1 LWRGVKFDGLHAAAV
16 AWGPGQPLV
25 MEEVEVAPPGAMEIR
40 VKVVSTSVC
49 RSDVTAWQ
57 SKVRTTAAVS
67 PVAFATGGMKCSAE
81 SLRQNDLCKCDCGCA
96 SHYLTF
102 FLF

>member
-1 LWRGVKFDGLHAAAV
+1 V

-25 MEEVEVAPPGAMEIR
+25 MEEVEVAPPGPMEIR

-57 SKVRTTAAVS
+57 SKVCTTAPTTAAAS
-67 PVAFATGGMKCSAE
+67 VAFDMGSLLLIVVMFIVPICLRIPVKSEFFSLAE
-81 SLRQNDLCKCDCGCA
+81 SLRRSDERSL
-96 SHYLTF
+96 
-102 FLF
+102 